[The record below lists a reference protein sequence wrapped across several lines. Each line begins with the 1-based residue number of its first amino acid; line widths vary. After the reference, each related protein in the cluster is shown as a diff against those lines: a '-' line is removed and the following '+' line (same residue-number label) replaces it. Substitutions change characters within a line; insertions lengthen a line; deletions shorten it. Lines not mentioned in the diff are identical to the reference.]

1 MLNIFLALFVIFIL
15 VILIAW
21 LVTWSEGDNISPF
34 DQKIL
39 WAIFG
44 TILLLVTFSWI
55 FEGSPPE
62 DLSHLKIEVEKV
74 DKVETK
80 RFNAPIFNRK
90 NWTYPSTKNAT
101 TITISVD
108 ITEYMERNNLSQEE
122 AQKKIK
128 EKLIESNIIAN
139 YGDPKTTKV
148 SIK

>member
-1 MLNIFLALFVIFIL
+1 MLDFFLALFVIFIIFVAAMRL
-15 VILIAW
+15 VMW
-21 LVTWSEGDNISPF
+21 TVGDNISPF
-34 DQKIL
+34 YQKIL

-44 TILLLVTFSWI
+44 TILFLVTFSWI
-55 FEGSPPE
+55 LGGSPPE

-80 RFNAPIFNRK
+80 RFNAPILNKK
-90 NWTYPSTKNAT
+90 NWHYPSTKNT

-108 ITEYMERNNLSQEE
+108 ITEYMERNKLSQEE

-128 EKLIESNIIAN
+128 ENLIESNIIAN